1 MCGRITQTR
10 TIEEYGRAVGW
21 TEEEI
26 RRRDI
31 GGYHPTFNGSPGAP
45 HLILRD
51 LDDEPTVE
59 MVTWHYLSGWAK
71 KEGHQPAINAKRE
84 KLLGSYYRSM
94 MKTGRVVVPAEGWF
108 EWTGE
113 KSSKQPWYIK
123 AKNDAPLFFAGL
135 TNHFPD
141 QADTEGAGFVIVTD
155 DAAGGM
161 VDIHGRRPVALSA
174 EDARLW
180 MDAGVQYQQAE
191 QIARQ
196 MALGPEFF
204 EWFKV
209 STDVNRAGS
218 SGARLIAPI

>member
-10 TIEEYGRAVGW
+10 ALEEYGRAVGW

-31 GGYHPTFNGSPGAP
+31 GGYRPEFNAAPGVP
-45 HLILRD
+45 HLILRNV
-51 LDDEPTVE
+51 DDQPTIE
-59 MVTWHYLSGWAK
+59 MVAWRWLSGWAK
-71 KEGHQPAINAKRE
+71 KEGIAPAINAKRE
-84 KLLGSYYRSM
+84 KLLGGYYRSL
-94 MKTGRVVVPAEGWF
+94 MKTGRVIVPADGWY
-108 EWTGE
+108 EWTAE
-113 KSSKQPWYIK
+113 KSHKQPWYIK
-123 AKNDAPLFFAGL
+123 AKNDTPLFFAGL

-141 QADTEGAGFVIVTD
+141 QEDEESTGFVIVTD

-174 EDARLW
+174 EDARTW
-180 MDAGVQYQQAE
+180 MDMTVTYEQAE

-196 MALGPEFF
+196 MALGPDCF

-209 STDVNRAGS
+209 STDVNRAS
-218 SGARLIAPI
+218 NHDAHLIEPI